1 LILVDTDHATLLK
14 YPDSERGRRFI
25 ERLSAV
31 PESEI
36 IGVAIVTVEER
47 MRGWLAVIAKEK
59 TALRQVAGYR
69 ELAKLFEFYQ
79 EFETIAFD
87 EAAARQFDKLRS
99 KRLRIGTMDL
109 KIAAT
114 TLVHNALLL
123 SANQRDFGRV
133 PGLRVENWL
142 DAITE

>member
-31 PESEI
+31 PESEV

-59 TALRQVAGYR
+59 TA
-69 ELAKLFEFYQ
+69 
-79 EFETIAFD
+79 
-87 EAAARQFDKLRS
+87 
-99 KRLRIGTMDL
+99 
-109 KIAAT
+109 
-114 TLVHNALLL
+114 LVHNALLL

-142 DAITE
+142 DETTE